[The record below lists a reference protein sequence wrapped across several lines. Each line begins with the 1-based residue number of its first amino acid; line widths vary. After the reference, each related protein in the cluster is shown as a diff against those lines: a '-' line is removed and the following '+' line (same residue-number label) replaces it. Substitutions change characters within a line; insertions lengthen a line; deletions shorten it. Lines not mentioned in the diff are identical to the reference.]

1 MLTQEQKLNKFLT
14 AIDEYA
20 EKERARILSELES
33 GNRIAIEKAEKAT
46 LENAY
51 NIINR
56 RTADVRM
63 QISRKS
69 AMRETEA
76 KNDLIRKRCEI
87 EAEVFKKAAE
97 RLSEYI
103 KTAAYREL
111 LMQTATN
118 AAEVLSEGD
127 TVIYMRGD
135 DIPLK
140 EDIVRAFGKSCTVC
154 VDDGIVIGGIRFE
167 NEAMSRAIDASFDSE
182 LDSQRDEFAKNSGLR
197 ILY

>member
-51 NIINR
+51 DVINR

-63 QISRKS
+63 QISRDAS
-69 AMRETEA
+69 LRETEA

-87 EAEVFKKAAE
+87 EAEVFKKAASK
-97 RLSEYI
+97 LSEYT

-111 LMQTATN
+111 LMQTAAN
-118 AAEVLSEGD
+118 AASILSEGD
-127 TVIYMRGD
+127 TVIYLRSD
-135 DIPLK
+135 DMSFK
-140 EDIVRAFGKSCTVC
+140 DDVAHAFGKSCTVC
-154 VDDGIVIGGIRFE
+154 TDDGILIGGIRFE
-167 NEAMSRAIDASFDSE
+167 NEAMSRAIDASFDNE
-182 LDSQRDEFAKNSGLR
+182 LNSQRDEFAKNSGLR